1 VDYWRANKLDFV
13 LCPGF
18 GSEALNHGVYDKNTL
33 LAAYT
38 FVWNILAMTVCSL
51 PITVVR
57 EDEQYYESRWRDEFT
72 KAVQES
78 AVNSRGLP
86 VGVQVVGFPFE

>member
-1 VDYWRANKLDFV
+1 LQKIGRGYELRTEWINYWRANKLEFV

-18 GSEALNHGVYDKNTL
+18 GSEATNHGIYDKNSL

-51 PITVVR
+51 PVTVVR
-57 EDEQYYESRWRDEFT
+57 EDEQFY
-72 KAVQES
+72 
-78 AVNSRGLP
+78 
-86 VGVQVVGFPFE
+86 